1 MLGEMAEDKEG
12 RLEVVLA
19 IPEVETIA
27 YQFKA
32 GIGKGEDWEA
42 EDFDSIVS
50 VIPAVKFSIFLAVIE
65 SKYARDIDSEAM
77 V

>member
-19 IPEVETIA
+19 VSEVETLA

-32 GIGKGEDWEA
+32 GIGEGEDWDA
-42 EDFDSIVS
+42 EDL
-50 VIPAVKFSIFLAVIE
+50 IP
-65 SKYARDIDSEAM
+65 
-77 V
+77 